1 MPLRPK
7 RPARSRRKLEGDVRY
22 FRARRNVLSPPFP
35 VSIRACIQ
43 VQCRWHAFS
52 QKFLMYDRDP
62 LQTVQIVPSRLVYEQ
77 AVVGYGHKSD
87 TKMA

>member
-1 MPLRPK
+1 MC
-7 RPARSRRKLEGDVRY
+7 Y
-22 FRARRNVLSPPFP
+22 FWAGRNVLSPTFP
-35 VSIRACIQ
+35 VSIRARIQ
-43 VQCRWHAFS
+43 VQCGWHAFA

-77 AVVGYGHKSD
+77 AVVGCGHEGD